1 MLTKT
6 SQLKIIKIIRFITAM
21 TIAVSIFSV
30 SFYFYIFY
38 PALSGLGASSG
49 PEEYA
54 YRFAFIIFGVFLL
67 VPPLL
72 LIIEFTLTR
81 NLNTKINKDIK
92 ASIFQKI
99 ILAIMTILD
108 IFVLF
113 YVIKFIYHSI
123 A

>member
-6 SQLKIIKIIRFITAM
+6 SQLKIIKVIRFITA
-21 TIAVSIFSV
+21 IAIVLSIFSV

-38 PALSGLGASSG
+38 SALSGLGASSG

-67 VPPLL
+67 IPPLL
-72 LIIEFTLTR
+72 LIIGFTLTR

-92 ASIFQKI
+92 VSVFQKI
-99 ILAIMTILD
+99 ILTIMTIFD
-108 IFVLF
+108 IFVMI
-113 YVIKFIYHSI
+113 YAIKFIYHAI